1 MQSYKKKPCICKAFK
16 SYSLTLRMEKEK
28 VWITRKEEW
37 GGSCEYASFI
47 KFLENWTDINTQYD

>member
-1 MQSYKKKPCICKAFK
+1 MKIITKFAGKNGSLGYENGKY
-16 SYSLTLRMEKEK
+16 YSLTLRMEKEK

-47 KFLENWTDINTQYD
+47 KFF